1 MSIVP
6 AVYWIEFHPY
16 YLFCPFLI
24 IIASMMFLSSMFW
37 NRYMEHYHMLLE
49 IPIKAETASGNAEK
63 FQLDTLR
70 SATFW

>member
-1 MSIVP
+1 MASIFQIFIFQIIIFP
-6 AVYWIEFHPY
+6 
-16 YLFCPFLI
+16 PFY
-24 IIASMMFLSSMFW
+24 IIASIMVLSSTFW
-37 NRYMEHYHMLLE
+37 NRYMEQYHMLLE